1 MLKNRHRDL
10 AVFIKYIDTFYRR
23 ICKYE
28 RPKININDSTLSTEL
43 SKHAVDIFPGFLPL
57 IAMKESPLFLLD
69 CYRAE
74 SFRTLYMCI
83 SGISANRPADSC
95 NFRISK

>member
-1 MLKNRHRDL
+1 MSDLK
-10 AVFIKYIDTFYRR
+10 
-23 ICKYE
+23 
-28 RPKININDSTLSTEL
+28 STLMIQHYLPL

-69 CYRAE
+69 CYRADF
-74 SFRTLYMCI
+74 FRTLYMCI